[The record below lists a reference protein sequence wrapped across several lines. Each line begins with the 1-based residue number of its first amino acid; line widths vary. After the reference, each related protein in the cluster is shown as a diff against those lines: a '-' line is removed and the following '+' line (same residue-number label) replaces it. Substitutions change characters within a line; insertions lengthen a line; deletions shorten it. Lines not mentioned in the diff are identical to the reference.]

1 MSLFIREEH
10 TSDID
15 KIWNY
20 ITSKG
25 TALFSYGSTEKLW
38 RLYSEGC
45 WNAGFID
52 INEETLESFI
62 NWLEECELNII

>member
-25 TALFSYGSTEKLW
+25 TALFRYGSTEKLW
-38 RLYSEGC
+38 RLYSDEC
-45 WNAGFID
+45 WAAGFID

-62 NWLEECELNII
+62 DWLEECDLEII